1 MHYTIKTNANAMKI
15 NKVKFG
21 AYFQH
26 TSTEKRK
33 LTLKFSTLFQKG
45 KKQNIFLHKQIKIY
59 DMCYRFY
66 LLLSR
71 VCIKLG

>member
-26 TSTEKRK
+26 ISTEKRK
-33 LTLKFSTLFQKG
+33 LTLKFSTYINLKG
-45 KKQNIFLHKQIKIY
+45 KETKHF
-59 DMCYRFY
+59 FY
-66 LLLSR
+66 INKSKYMIC
-71 VCIKLG
+71 VTGFTYTFIQSMY

>member
-26 TSTEKRK
+26 ISTEKRK
-33 LTLKFSTLFQKG
+33 LTLKFSTLFERERNKTFFYIN
-45 KKQNIFLHKQIKIY
+45 KSKYMICVTDFLY
-59 DMCYRFY
+59 FY
-66 LLLSR
+66 PEYVLN
-71 VCIKLG
+71 